1 MTNQTIQTLA
11 VAILSWVGTNY
22 LDVGT
27 AQNQHGALAR
37 VRNGYAVTNT
47 EYVITLPDMSEV
59 RHREAKLGPLVASYR
74 LFPMIDGPEMTQED
88 FWSKREPTVRM
99 TFFKNG
105 ITTTN
110 QTSKTK

>member
-22 LDVGT
+22 VDVGT

-47 EYVITLPDMSEV
+47 EYVITMPDGNDV
-59 RHREAKLGPLVASYR
+59 RHTKTTMGPLVALHR
-74 LFPMIDGPEMTQED
+74 LFPMVDGKELDPSE
-88 FWSKREPTVRM
+88 FWSKTKPRLTVNSSRF
-99 TFFKNG
+99 TNSLPF
-105 ITTTN
+105 ITR
-110 QTSKTK
+110 

>member
-22 LDVGT
+22 VDVGT

-47 EYVITLPDMSEV
+47 EYVITLSDMSEV
-59 RHREAKLGPLVASYR
+59 RHRETKQGPLVASYR
-74 LFPMIDGPEMTQED
+74 LFPMLDGKELDPSE
-88 FWSKREPTVRM
+88 FWSKTKPRLAVNSTNHIG
-99 TFFKNG
+99 TFNLPFL
-105 ITTTN
+105 TR
-110 QTSKTK
+110 